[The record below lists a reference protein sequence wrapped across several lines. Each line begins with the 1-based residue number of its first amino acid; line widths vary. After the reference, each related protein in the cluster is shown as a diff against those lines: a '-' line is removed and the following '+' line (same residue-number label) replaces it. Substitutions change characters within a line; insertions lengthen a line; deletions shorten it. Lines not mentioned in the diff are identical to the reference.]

1 MIKKHIYWLTVS
13 VGQDSGL
20 TGCLWLEVSYAKAR
34 VSSEGSPGRR
44 ESDSMWLLSSLCPT
58 IDPAHGA
65 FTAWQLTSSRGS
77 EERQERKSLK
87 MKATVLYSLILEEV
101 AYHCYCLTFL
111 FTYFICNVLK
121 LINNLIYLF
130 IFGFAGSSLLVG
142 FPLIVA
148 SGGYSL
154 AVEYGLLIL
163 YTGGSH
169 YGGGCSF
176 FRARAL
182 ECSGLSSRGM

>member
-1 MIKKHIYWLTVS
+1 MSYDICLSLSDLLPSVWQSPGPSMLLRVVLFHHFYGCNVLLCVYHIFCFHPSVDGHLGCLCVLAIINSATMNIGVHVPFWIMIKKHIYWLTVS

-77 EERQERKSLK
+77 EERQ
-87 MKATVLYSLILEEV
+87 AWIW
-101 AYHCYCLTFL
+101 
-111 FTYFICNVLK
+111 
-121 LINNLIYLF
+121 
-130 IFGFAGSSLLVG
+130 
-142 FPLIVA
+142 
-148 SGGYSL
+148 
-154 AVEYGLLIL
+154 
-163 YTGGSH
+163 
-169 YGGGCSF
+169 
-176 FRARAL
+176 
-182 ECSGLSSRGM
+182 